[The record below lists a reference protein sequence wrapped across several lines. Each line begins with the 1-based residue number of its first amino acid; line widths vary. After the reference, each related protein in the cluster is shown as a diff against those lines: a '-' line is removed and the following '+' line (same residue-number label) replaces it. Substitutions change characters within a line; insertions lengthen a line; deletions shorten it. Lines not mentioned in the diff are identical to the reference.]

1 MKKKS
6 LEEAKRRGNEGASIV
21 DEHKIKTVILHRS
34 RETPDGHA
42 VMKEWA
48 VWNDRGR
55 SCKKTQQHTS
65 RNKDCRKE
73 RRECC
78 SLIIWLFIQNAES
91 PPIRDGDL

>member
-1 MKKKS
+1 M
-6 LEEAKRRGNEGASIV
+6 

-55 SCKKTQQHTS
+55 SCKKKKNNNPRVET
-65 RNKDCRKE
+65 KIAE
-73 RRECC
+73 RRGG
-78 SLIIWLFIQNAES
+78 SVAA
-91 PPIRDGDL
+91 

>member
-1 MKKKS
+1 M
-6 LEEAKRRGNEGASIV
+6 

-55 SCKKTQQHTS
+55 SCKKKTKNQQPTS

>member
-1 MKKKS
+1 M
-6 LEEAKRRGNEGASIV
+6 

-55 SCKKTQQHTS
+55 SCKK
-65 RNKDCRKE
+65 NKKNNPRVETKIAE
-73 RRECC
+73 RRGG
-78 SLIIWLFIQNAES
+78 SVAA
-91 PPIRDGDL
+91 